1 MLAVRAGAFGPLLIE
16 TKNASGAPNKPELTE
31 ARPAS
36 PSGNVFTGGILG
48 EKEAENFRTP
58 ATICVTHTTV
68 RSSTRIGALA
78 SFGVLEIA
86 TNDPTAVTTA
96 SASLAVPLVART
108 SPDPEAAA
116 ASRCPGS
123 GAAAG

>member
-1 MLAVRAGAFGPLLIE
+1 M
-16 TKNASGAPNKPELTE
+16 S
-31 ARPAS
+31 
-36 PSGNVFTGGILG
+36 TGGILG
-48 EKEAENFRTP
+48 ETDAENFRTP

-78 SFGVLEIA
+78 SPFAVLEIA